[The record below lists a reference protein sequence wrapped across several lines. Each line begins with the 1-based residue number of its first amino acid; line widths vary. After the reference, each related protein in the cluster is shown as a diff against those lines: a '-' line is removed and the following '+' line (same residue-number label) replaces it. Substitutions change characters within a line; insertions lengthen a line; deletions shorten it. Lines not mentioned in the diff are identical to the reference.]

1 MIERAPILD
10 RKEYDKTATAEYLEK
25 TGPFDPRYR
34 AARSL
39 VWTIIKGCIGTNN
52 KLNLQ
57 VKQYNRA
64 ADGRSAYFAIESF
77 MLGNDHSSSLI
88 SAAEQGLRDTTYTT
102 NVKNW
107 KIGDYVSKHME
118 FHSTIN
124 DEQALGTYSRMYEN
138 QKVNKLLD

>member
-10 RKEYDKTATAEYLEK
+10 RKEYDKTATDENLEK
-25 TGPFDPRYR
+25 TGSFDSRFR

-39 VWTIIKGCIGTNN
+39 VWTIVKGFIVTNN

-64 ADGRSAYFAIESF
+64 TDGRSAYFAIKSF
-77 MLGNDHSSSLI
+77 MLGNDHASSLI
-88 SAAEQGLRDTTYTT
+88 SAAEQGLRDTTFTA

-107 KIGDYVSKHME
+107 KIEDYVYKHME

-124 DEQALGTYSRMYEN
+124 AQQEWGRFFG
-138 QKVNKLLD
+138 